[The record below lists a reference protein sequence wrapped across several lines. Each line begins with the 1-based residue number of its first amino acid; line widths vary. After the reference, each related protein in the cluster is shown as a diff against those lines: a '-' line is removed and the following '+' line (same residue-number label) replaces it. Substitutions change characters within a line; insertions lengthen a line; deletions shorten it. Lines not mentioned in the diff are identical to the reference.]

1 MTTIIAAT
9 KDDSAYPVVHMVSFH
24 ETERELDVLFV
35 KAIEWNNPS
44 PKLIMSDG
52 AKNYATR
59 IQKFFPNAEHKLCIW
74 HVYRAWA
81 NQLKKIHKSNWSKEF
96 GRLVSIQRE
105 LNKVKLIER
114 LNTYLENSDPAF
126 KTYFEVY
133 IIEIDKWAAFA
144 RKYKYYNVN
153 MFLESF
159 HRLLKREYLQ
169 SKSKKHCV
177 NLAPSI
183 SYRGGARLKVSG
195 RRTTGNSRR

>member
-1 MTTIIAAT
+1 MAAT

-24 ETERELDVLFV
+24 ETERELDILFK

-44 PKLIMSDG
+44 PKIIMSDG

-59 IQKFFPNAEHKLCIW
+59 IEKFFPRSEHKLCIW

-81 NQLKKIHKSNWSKEF
+81 NQLKKIFKGKWSQEF

-105 LNKVKLIER
+105 LNKIKLVEK
-114 LNTYLENSDPAF
+114 LNAYLETSGQTF
-126 KTYFEVY
+126 KKYFEPY
-133 IIEIDKWAAFA
+133 MIDIDKWAAFA
-144 RKYKYYNVN
+144 RKYTYFNVN

-169 SKSKKHCV
+169 SKQKFLF
-177 NLAPSI
+177 LAP
-183 SYRGGARLKVSG
+183 
-195 RRTTGNSRR
+195 